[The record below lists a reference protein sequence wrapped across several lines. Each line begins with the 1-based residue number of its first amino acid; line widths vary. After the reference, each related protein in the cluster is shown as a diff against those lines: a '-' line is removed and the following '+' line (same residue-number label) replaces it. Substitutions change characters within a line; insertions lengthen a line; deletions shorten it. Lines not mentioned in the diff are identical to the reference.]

1 MGDFQGQQVNLLE
14 GKSYPQFWGLWFMAL
29 GLPVYFQVK
38 WVNLIQKMGESC
50 VMRPYIPNDSHLN
63 GKNDHWPEFSGYV
76 Y

>member
-38 WVNLIQKMGESC
+38 WVNLIQK
-50 VMRPYIPNDSHLN
+50 N
-63 GKNDHWPEFSGYV
+63 GRIMCNEAV
-76 Y
+76 YPKW